1 MRKDIY
7 GQHVLTENDLCKIY
21 LRNPDAIISKVI
33 VETPINIS
41 NELELTNIPKF
52 IEYISSSETIEDFD
66 RRLQSNWHM
75 PDTYKNLDIAE
86 WILNQCNTD
95 SERQRVGEELLLY
108 LDRNLF
114 PLLQY
119 LKYFV
124 DTMRAN
130 NILWGVGRGSSV
142 CSYVLYL
149 IGIHRINSMY
159 FDLDINDFLR

>member
-7 GQHVLTENDLCKIY
+7 GQHILTENDLCKIY
-21 LRNPDAIISKVI
+21 LRNPDAIISKVM

-41 NELELTNIPKF
+41 NELELTNIPNI

>member
-1 MRKDIY
+1 MKKDIY
-7 GQHVLTENDLCKIY
+7 GQPIFTENDLCTIY
-21 LRNPDAIISKVI
+21 LQNPDRILSKVY

-41 NELELTNIPKF
+41 AELELANIPN
-52 IEYISSSETIEDFD
+52 IVEYITSTETIEDFD
-66 RRLQSNWHM
+66 KRLQCNWYM
-75 PDTYKNLDIAE
+75 PDEYKNLDIAE
-86 WILNQCNTD
+86 WTLNRCTTD

-108 LDRNLF
+108 VDRDLF
-114 PLLQY
+114 TLLQY
-119 LKYFV
+119 IKYLV